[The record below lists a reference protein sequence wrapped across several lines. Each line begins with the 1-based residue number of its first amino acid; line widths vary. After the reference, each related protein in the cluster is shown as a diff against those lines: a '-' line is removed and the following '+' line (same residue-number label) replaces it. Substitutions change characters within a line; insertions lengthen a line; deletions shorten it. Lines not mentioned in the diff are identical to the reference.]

1 MKGIRRMFRMSP
13 EQFSFISM
21 WERLAF
27 LEIRILSKWFGEF
40 RILLLHH
47 CMGMEAF
54 LPPPP
59 KERRETPPEN
69 SRKKK
74 KMEVGSIISPRKEE
88 GIQQGF

>member
-1 MKGIRRMFRMSP
+1 
-13 EQFSFISM
+13 M

-27 LEIRILSKWFGEF
+27 LEIRILSKCFGEF
-40 RILLLHH
+40 RILLHH

-74 KMEVGSIISPRKEE
+74 KMEVSSIISPRKEE
-88 GIQQGF
+88 EIQQGFQSHTTHSLVNIDIG